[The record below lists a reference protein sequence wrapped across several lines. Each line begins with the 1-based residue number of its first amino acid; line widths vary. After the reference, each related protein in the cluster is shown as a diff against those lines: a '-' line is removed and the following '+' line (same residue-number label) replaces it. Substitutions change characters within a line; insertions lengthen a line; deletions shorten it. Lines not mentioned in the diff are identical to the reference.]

1 MGTYVAYSI
10 SKYLEITFIHEGQLT
25 YLMHVKVLLLIFLK
39 FKYFI
44 YPGNHGNMR
53 EKFLNI

>member
-10 SKYLEITFIHEGQLT
+10 SKYLEITFIHVRRTINLFD
-25 YLMHVKVLLLIFLK
+25 VKVLSLIFLK

-44 YPGNHGNMR
+44 YPGNHGNVR